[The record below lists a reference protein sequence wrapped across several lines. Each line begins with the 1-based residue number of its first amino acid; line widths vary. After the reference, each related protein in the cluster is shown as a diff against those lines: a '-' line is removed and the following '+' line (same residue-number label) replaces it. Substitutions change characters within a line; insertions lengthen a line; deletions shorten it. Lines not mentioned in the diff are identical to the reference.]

1 MFSHIVVFWTHPA
14 NPNAADE
21 LLAGANQLLKN
32 IPGVIQFH
40 AGKMTPSHRPV
51 VEQSYQIALN
61 LIFPDKQAESAY
73 QTHPQHVEFV
83 EKFVR
88 RLVKKV
94 VIYDFE

>member
-1 MFSHIVVFWTHPA
+1 MFSHIVVFWTDPA

-21 LLAGANQLLKN
+21 LLTSANQLLKK
-32 IPGVIQFH
+32 IPGVTQFH

-51 VEQSYQIALN
+51 VEQSYQMALN
-61 LIFPDKQAESAY
+61 LIFTSKQAEQSY